1 MRKALLSLALWS
13 GAALAQPA
21 AAPPAMPPDGPDAK
35 VDYADAA
42 NWLCRP
48 DWGSDSC
55 AADLGAMA
63 YDAAGQRTPKPFAPA
78 AAPPIDC
85 FYVYP
90 TVSNDPTA
98 FSDLNA
104 GAGEEVRATV
114 AQAARFRSVCRL
126 FVPTYR
132 QLTLT
137 ALRAA
142 TRGAALPGGGLDH
155 GRNYDDVK
163 AAWASYLARDNKGR
177 GVVLIGH
184 SQGAILLK
192 RLIAEEI
199 DGKPA
204 QKLLVSAILAGN
216 PDLTVA
222 TGSDRG
228 GSFRTV
234 PACRTADQAGCVVG
248 WSSYAADDAS
258 PVRAF
263 GGNGP
268 VAGRTAICVN
278 PAAPSGGKAPL
289 DGYVPR
295 PAFAP
300 VSDPLFVEQVGQLT
314 GECVTDGQGSVL
326 RIDVAEGPLA
336 PLLKAG
342 LSKAPIPGWGL
353 HTADLSLPQGDL
365 LRLVE
370 RQGKVWA
377 AGK

>member
-1 MRKALLSLALWS
+1 MLKALLPLALAIAGM
-13 GAALAQPA
+13 GAQARQPD
-21 AAPPAMPPDGPDAK
+21 MPVDGPGGP

-42 NWLCRP
+42 SWLCRP
-48 DWGSDSC
+48 DRATDAC
-55 AADLGAMA
+55 TADLGAMA
-63 YDAAGQRTPKPFAPA
+63 YDVQGRRTPQPFVPAPA
-78 AAPPIDC
+78 APIDC
-85 FYVYP
+85 FYIYP

-98 FSDLNA
+98 YSDMTPA
-104 GAGEEVRATV
+104 AGEEVRATV

-132 QLTLT
+132 QLTMT

-142 TRGAALPGGGLDH
+142 AQGAPLPGGGLDH

-163 AAWASYLARDNKGR
+163 AAWLRYLAKDNGGR

-204 QKLLVSAILAGN
+204 QARLVSAILAGN

-222 TGSDRG
+222 AGKDRG

-234 PACRTADQAGCVVG
+234 PACRSADQAGCVVA

-258 PVRAF
+258 ATRAF

-278 PAAPSGGKAPL
+278 PAAPGG
-289 DGYVPR
+289 G
-295 PAFAP
+295 
-300 VSDPLFVEQVGQLT
+300 
-314 GECVTDGQGSVL
+314 
-326 RIDVAEGPLA
+326 
-336 PLLKAG
+336 
-342 LSKAPIPGWGL
+342 
-353 HTADLSLPQGDL
+353 
-365 LRLVE
+365 
-370 RQGKVWA
+370 
-377 AGK
+377 